1 MYKSET
7 RPICH
12 FAASLSNPQSN
23 WKMCFT
29 VFDCGLSAAVQKVTS
44 LLSYSFYL
52 FCVSLN
58 LPRCPLILSRAPLL
72 YRALSKI
79 QKSAILEVELHAF

>member
-29 VFDCGLSAAVQKVTS
+29 VFDCGLSSLCATIQKVTS
-44 LLSYSFYL
+44 LLSY
-52 FCVSLN
+52 
-58 LPRCPLILSRAPLL
+58 IATT
-72 YRALSKI
+72 
-79 QKSAILEVELHAF
+79 